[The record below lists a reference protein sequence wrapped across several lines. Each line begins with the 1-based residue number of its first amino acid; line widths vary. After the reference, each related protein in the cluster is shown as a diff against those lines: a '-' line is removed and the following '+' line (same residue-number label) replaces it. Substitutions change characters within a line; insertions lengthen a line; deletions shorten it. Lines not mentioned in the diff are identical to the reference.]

1 MKKDVKNVR
10 TDVIFMKKLSDRQT
24 SQITCLVCSKMDKK
38 SEGELTPFFE
48 HLHDHILSNTM
59 EKDGHNGPFL
69 SMKKRQKVR
78 NY

>member
-1 MKKDVKNVR
+1 MPGMLLKGK
-10 TDVIFMKKLSDRQT
+10 
-24 SQITCLVCSKMDKK
+24 KK
-38 SEGELTPFFE
+38 SKGELTLFFE

-59 EKDGHNGPFL
+59 KKDDRNGPSL